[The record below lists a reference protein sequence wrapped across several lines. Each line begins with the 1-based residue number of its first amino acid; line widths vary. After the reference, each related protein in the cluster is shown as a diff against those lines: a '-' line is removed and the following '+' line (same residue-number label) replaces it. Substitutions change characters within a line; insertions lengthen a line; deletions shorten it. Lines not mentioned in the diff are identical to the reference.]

1 MKTKH
6 VELNI
11 VSIEVMRHTV
21 VELPATRRYKTGLDW
36 TLLSCGRG
44 QSWQLLASLTKFMLL
59 QKRKRRVNSDRR
71 TTDRKERSSVDDGRL
86 ARMARR

>member
-1 MKTKH
+1 MKIKH

-36 TLLSCGRG
+36 T
-44 QSWQLLASLTKFMLL
+44 
-59 QKRKRRVNSDRR
+59 
-71 TTDRKERSSVDDGRL
+71 
-86 ARMARR
+86 

>member
-1 MKTKH
+1 MKIKH

-21 VELPATRRYKTGLDW
+21 VELPATRRYKTGLDVIK
-36 TLLSCGRG
+36 LDVGKAGSK
-44 QSWQLLASLTKFMLL
+44 LLASLTKFMLL

-71 TTDRKERSSVDDGRL
+71 TTD
-86 ARMARR
+86 